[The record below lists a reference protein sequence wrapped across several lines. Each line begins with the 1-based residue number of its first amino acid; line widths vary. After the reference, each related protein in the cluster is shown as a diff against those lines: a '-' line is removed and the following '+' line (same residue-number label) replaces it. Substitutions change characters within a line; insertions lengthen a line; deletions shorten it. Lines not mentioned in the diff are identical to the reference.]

1 MDLRKIDPS
10 TLSIEQKV
18 VLHLANYGY
27 ITNVGDV
34 MRAMVD
40 QAYAE
45 FLILGTGIPDIPS
58 DPEGD
63 GDCDHEAL
71 TDEEIQEVFDNDY
84 YE

>member
-27 ITNVGDV
+27 ITNIGDV
-34 MRAMVD
+34 MRAMED
-40 QAYAE
+40 QKYAE
-45 FLILGTGIPDIPS
+45 FLILGTGIPDEPGS
-58 DPEGD
+58 

-71 TDEEIQEVFDNDY
+71 TNEEIQEVFDNDY
-84 YE
+84 YN